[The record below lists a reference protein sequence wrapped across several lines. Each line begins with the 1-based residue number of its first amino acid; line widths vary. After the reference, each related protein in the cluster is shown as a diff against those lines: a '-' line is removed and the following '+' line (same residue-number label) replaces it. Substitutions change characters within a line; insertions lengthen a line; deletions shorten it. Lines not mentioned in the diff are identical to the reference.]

1 MILNI
6 ISLTTFNQKL
16 EPDDLNKFKYLATA
30 YSHEMGGT
38 HIVYEFIPYARFLM
52 SDPLVKYRHN
62 YNQCFNYTLDVLKA
76 HKNTYDESVCRDF
89 CDSFIGAQLKA
100 EAECRPG
107 VVQWLTD
114 QNIVAT
120 VIDLIFAGTE
130 TTYATLQ
137 WMVLFVAYFEDWQRK
152 MRTEI
157 DDVLADRVVTLADRR
172 RMHCVQAFIA
182 ETLRYR
188 TAAPVG
194 SP

>member
-1 MILNI
+1 MLVNIRVIHGVRVIYGILG
-6 ISLTTFNQKL
+6 L

-52 SDPLVKYRHN
+52 SDPLIKYRHN
-62 YNQCFNYTLDVLKA
+62 YNQCFDYTLDVLKA

-152 MRTEI
+152 MRAEI

-172 RMHCVQAFIA
+172 RMHCVQ
-182 ETLRYR
+182 
-188 TAAPVG
+188 
-194 SP
+194 